1 MFFSL
6 FSPSP
11 PSPPPLVNFCR
22 PEEDACCAGIFHNN
36 PIIIL
41 HFTTWHKL
49 NNVSGCVNI
58 QHWFRWTAGPAVTP
72 HLSQEV
78 FLVLWFEPILTH
90 WLFLLSDDSPAHPV
104 EIKVTRGNSFHT
116 CTHGF
121 GTLFTMATS
130 ESNTLCTGYPSSME
144 YSGSCCVVLYVL
156 QHVITTNSILE
167 VKLLLIHLTC

>member
-1 MFFSL
+1 MK
-6 FSPSP
+6 
-11 PSPPPLVNFCR
+11 VIHANR
-22 PEEDACCAGIFHNN
+22 
-36 PIIIL
+36 L
-41 HFTTWHKL
+41 H
-49 NNVSGCVNI
+49 
-58 QHWFRWTAGPAVTP
+58 A
-72 HLSQEV
+72 
-78 FLVLWFEPILTH
+78 
-90 WLFLLSDDSPAHPV
+90 
-104 EIKVTRGNSFHT
+104 